1 MRPHEPRPP
10 RKNFET
16 HSDISQSH
24 LETDQITETAF
35 HSLSAIYREM
45 SAVASRS
52 GCSKSL
58 YCYNQLQQYLRHCTV
73 FWLKWP
79 VHDLVLVTPPPPLF
93 KVASNTRPCSKLGGT
108 TLNGGRRGVSILS
121 HRLVTS
127 SNLKQDRL
135 FFHESVS
142 TFLLLVVALI
152 LASLDTVKTFFS
164 LIYTNVTIP
173 YLYPLVNLFA
183 MYFELPLC
191 TIMHNF
197 IV

>member
-1 MRPHEPRPP
+1 
-10 RKNFET
+10 
-16 HSDISQSH
+16 
-24 LETDQITETAF
+24 
-35 HSLSAIYREM
+35 M

-127 SNLKQDRL
+127 SDLKQDRL

-173 YLYPLVNLFA
+173 YLYPLVKWFA
-183 MYFELPLC
+183 MYFELPLR

>member
-1 MRPHEPRPP
+1 
-10 RKNFET
+10 
-16 HSDISQSH
+16 
-24 LETDQITETAF
+24 
-35 HSLSAIYREM
+35 M

-127 SNLKQDRL
+127 SDLKQDRL

-142 TFLLLVVALI
+142 TFLLLVVALK
-152 LASLDTVKTFFS
+152 VKRSIEPSNITNSQKTLNQQTNFS
-164 LIYTNVTIP
+164 VT
-173 YLYPLVNLFA
+173 LYSPLVHVPWWDL
-183 MYFELPLC
+183 LLW
-191 TIMHNF
+191 
-197 IV
+197 

>member
-1 MRPHEPRPP
+1 
-10 RKNFET
+10 
-16 HSDISQSH
+16 
-24 LETDQITETAF
+24 
-35 HSLSAIYREM
+35 M

-79 VHDLVLVTPPPPLF
+79 VHDLVLVSPPPPLF

-127 SNLKQDRL
+127 SDLKQDRL

-142 TFLLLVVALI
+142 TFLLLVVALK
-152 LASLDTVKTFFS
+152 VKRSIEPSNITNSQKTLNQQTNFS
-164 LIYTNVTIP
+164 VT
-173 YLYPLVNLFA
+173 LYSPLVHV
-183 MYFELPLC
+183 P
-191 TIMHNF
+191 
-197 IV
+197 